1 MEQIEQAEGRQ
12 MVVLPWPPA
21 ALSPNAR
28 SHWAIRS
35 RAAKSYRLQCFLFAR
50 QAGLVA
56 PEGRILLDLEFIPPT
71 MRRRDDDNLTAAF
84 KAGRDGLADALGIDD
99 SRFVSLVRL
108 RSTPQRGGAVRVALS
123 AYQGEVG

>member
-50 QAGLVA
+50 QAGLEA

-108 RSTPQRGGAVRVALS
+108 RSTPQRGGAVRVTLS